1 MNLGMARKK
10 NPQAVRRRASLH
22 DGGEARK
29 LPMLLLAAMV
39 MFEQGAGLE
48 AANRGPGQENGAVQG
63 NPVDKG
69 RIIFGASC
77 IQCHDMNVVLIQRK
91 PAQAWKQ
98 TVYSMISRGAEI
110 TPNEIDPLV
119 AYLAANY
126 GPDSPSPRAASKSE
140 IGDEGG
146 LPAGAGKQILS
157 RACVRCHKL
166 SLVTSARKSQA
177 EWQAAVARM
186 VSFGATLSA
195 AEQQTLTQYLAQNL
209 SNKK

>member
-1 MNLGMARKK
+1 
-10 NPQAVRRRASLH
+10 
-22 DGGEARK
+22 
-29 LPMLLLAAMV
+29 MLLLAAMLI
-39 MFEQGAGLE
+39 FEQGARLE
-48 AANRGPGQENGAVQG
+48 AAKKGQDQENGAVRG

-91 PAQAWKQ
+91 PAEGWKR

-110 TPNEIDPLV
+110 TANEIEPLV
-119 AYLAANY
+119 AYLAATY
-126 GPDSPSPRAASKSE
+126 GPDSPSARAGSKSE
-140 IGDEGG
+140 IVDEGG

-177 EWQAAVARM
+177 EWKTAVTRM
-186 VSFGATLSA
+186 VSFGAALSS